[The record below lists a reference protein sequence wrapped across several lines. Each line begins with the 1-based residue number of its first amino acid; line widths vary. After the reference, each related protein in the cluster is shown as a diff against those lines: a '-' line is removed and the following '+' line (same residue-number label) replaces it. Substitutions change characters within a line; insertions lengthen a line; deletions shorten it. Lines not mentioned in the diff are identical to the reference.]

1 MCECYTQLV
10 VALPLSLP
18 LSNYLPLSLSLSLSV
33 SLYISLASLS
43 LSLVTQCNGDEECL
57 FVIYGP
63 SMSSEGI

>member
-1 MCECYTQLV
+1 MCEYYTQLV

-18 LSNYLPLSLSLSLSV
+18 LSNSLPLSLSV

-43 LSLVTQCNGDEECL
+43 LSLVTLCNGDEECL
-57 FVIYGP
+57 SVIYGP